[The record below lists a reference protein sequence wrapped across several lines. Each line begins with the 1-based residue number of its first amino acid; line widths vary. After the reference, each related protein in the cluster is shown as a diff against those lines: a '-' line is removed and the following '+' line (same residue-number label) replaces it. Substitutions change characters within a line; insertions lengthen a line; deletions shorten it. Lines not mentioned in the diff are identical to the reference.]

1 MKPHQEHVGER
12 AGSTAPLPS
21 LLEISRLHCTLG
33 SRHVLRGLSC
43 QAMHSG
49 EVVAVIGPNGA
60 GKSTLLRCISGFL
73 PCQAE
78 RLKVGDTDLR
88 RLKTAQRAALIRYL
102 PQASPGFL
110 HLTVHE
116 CLQVALHA
124 QKLPADISGAQRLD
138 EVAAALGL
146 QELLARPVD
155 ELSGGQKQ
163 LVWLAQAL
171 LHQPRVL
178 LLDEPL
184 AALDPNHQHHVMR
197 LLRRLARDQA
207 LLVLV
212 VLHDLN
218 MAARYADQVLV
229 LREGN
234 VISQGTP
241 PEALTPAVL
250 AEAFQV
256 EARIET
262 CPRGVPLIVIDEL
275 LTP

>member
-1 MKPHQEHVGER
+1 MNAGPHTATKR
-12 AGSTAPLPS
+12 LAATAGPPA

-33 SRHVLRGLSC
+33 TRHVLRDVTC
-43 QAMHSG
+43 QRMYGG
-49 EVVAVIGPNGA
+49 ELVAVVGPNGA
-60 GKSTLLRCISGFL
+60 GKSTLLRCIAGFL
-73 PCQAE
+73 PCQVE
-78 RLKVGDTDLR
+78 RLRVDNTDLKP
-88 RLKTAQRAALIRYL
+88 LKTARRASLIRYL
-102 PQASPGFL
+102 PQASPGPL
-110 HLTVHE
+110 HLTVRE

-124 QKLPADISGAQRLD
+124 QKLWPSTGGECRIH
-138 EVAAALGL
+138 EIAAELGL
-146 QELLARPVD
+146 DPMLSRPVD

-197 LLRRLARDQA
+197 LLRRLARERD

-229 LREGN
+229 LREGMI
-234 VISQGTP
+234 ISQGAALD
-241 PEALTPAVL
+241 ALTPKTL
-250 AEAFQV
+250 AAAFQV
-256 EARIET
+256 KARIEH
-262 CPRGVPLIVIDEL
+262 CPRGIPLILIDDL
-275 LTP
+275 LPL